1 MAHTVSR
8 FGVKLLTVAV
18 GIPVG
23 ILTKKLVEKTWAALG
38 PQEPPHTEAQS
49 RNRVAEAAG
58 YAALTAAA
66 TVVARTVSRRGGE
79 KAWQAITGLE
89 PPPPP
94 LSKDEKKA
102 AKKAEKQARHEGG
115 EAGVAAGVAVTGG
128 D

>member
-1 MAHTVSR
+1 MAHTVSKI
-8 FGVKLLTVAV
+8 GVKLLTVAV

-23 ILTKKLVEKTWAALG
+23 IVTKKLVEKTWSAVG
-38 PQEPPHTEAQS
+38 PKDPPHTELQS
-49 RNRVAEAAG
+49 RQRVAEAAG

-66 TVVARTVSRRGGE
+66 TVVARTLSRRGGE
-79 KAWQAITGLE
+79 KAWKAITGLE

-102 AKKAEKQARHEGG
+102 AKNAKDEGE
-115 EAGVAAGVAVTGG
+115 EAGVASGVAVTGG